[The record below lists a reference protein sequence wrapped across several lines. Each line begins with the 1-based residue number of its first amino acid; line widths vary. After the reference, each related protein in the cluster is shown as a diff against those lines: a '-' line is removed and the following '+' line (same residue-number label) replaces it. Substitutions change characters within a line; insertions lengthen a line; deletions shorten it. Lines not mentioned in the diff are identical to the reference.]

1 MIIETKVQLN
11 KPIIEIKNLNKDF
24 RVGKNYIR
32 VLREINL
39 AIWPRQFC
47 VILGPSGCGKSTLLN
62 SILGLERPTT
72 GKIIVKGEELTRKKD
87 DALARFRFNKFG
99 VVYQRPDWI
108 KSINVL
114 QNVAFPLAISN
125 IPKKEREER
134 SWQLLKRFGIDDH
147 AYYQP
152 NELSG
157 GEQQKVTIA
166 RALIN
171 NPAILIAD
179 EPTGNLDT
187 DSAQRVL
194 AIFKELNEQ
203 QKVTII
209 MVTHNL
215 EYVSY
220 ATNTIYMK
228 DGRILTGLSLV

>member
-1 MIIETKVQLN
+1 MQNSNFQTR
-11 KPIIEIKNLNKDF
+11 KPLIDLKNVNKDF

-39 AIWPRQFC
+39 RVFEHEFS

-62 SILGLERPTT
+62 TILGLEKPTT
-72 GKIIVKGEELTRKKD
+72 GRVVVRGENITDKKD
-87 DALARFRFNKFG
+87 DAIARFRHRRFG
-99 VVYQRPDWI
+99 VVYQRSDWI
-108 KSINVL
+108 RSINVL

-125 IPKKEREER
+125 TPKREREQRAWE
-134 SWQLLKRFGIDDH
+134 LLKRFGIDDH

-152 NELSG
+152 TELSG
-157 GEQQKVTIA
+157 GEQQKVSIA

-171 NPAILIAD
+171 SPSILVTD

-187 DSAQRVL
+187 DSAKKVL
-194 AIFKELNEQ
+194 DIFKELNEKN
-203 QKVTII
+203 KVTII
-209 MVTHNL
+209 LVTHNL

-228 DGRILTGLSLV
+228 DGRILTGLGSM

>member
-1 MIIETKVQLN
+1 MQLT

-24 RVGKNYIR
+24 RVGRNYIR
-32 VLREINL
+32 VLREVNL
-39 AIWPRQFC
+39 AISEHQFT

-72 GKIIVKGEELTRKKD
+72 GRIKVRGEELTRKKD
-87 DALARFRFNKFG
+87 DSLAHFRHEKFG

-125 IPKKEREER
+125 VSKKEREEKA
-134 SWQLLKRFGIDDH
+134 WQLLKRFGIDDH
-147 AYYQP
+147 AHYQP

-157 GEQQKVTIA
+157 GEQQKVSIA
-166 RALIN
+166 RALVN
-171 NPAILIAD
+171 DPKILVTD

-187 DSAQRVL
+187 DSAQKVL

-228 DGRILTGLSLV
+228 DGRILTGLGTT

>member
-1 MIIETKVQLN
+1 MEETKVRLK
-11 KPIIEIKNLNKDF
+11 KPIIEVKNLNKDF

-39 AIWPRQFC
+39 NIEEHQFA

-72 GKIIVKGEELTRKKD
+72 GRILIKGEDIFRKKD
-87 DALARFRFNKFG
+87 DEIARFRHDKFG
-99 VVYQRPDWI
+99 VVYQRSDWI

-114 QNVAFPLAISN
+114 QNVAFPLVIDN
-125 IPKKEREER
+125 VPKKEREER
-134 SWQLLKRFGIDDH
+134 AWTVLKRFSIDDH

-157 GEQQKVTIA
+157 GEQQKVSIA

-171 NPAILIAD
+171 NPSILVTD

-187 DSAQRVL
+187 DSAQKVL
-194 AIFKELNEQ
+194 EIFKQLNEQ
-203 QKVTII
+203 QKVTVI

-228 DGRILTGLSLV
+228 DGRVLTGLGSL